1 MCSCSGNCNC
11 NSSTIPRGPQG
22 IPGPQGLQGLPG
34 ADGQDGQDGTPAT
47 VTLGTVN
54 TGAAGSNVIITNT
67 GPNASD
73 AVFNFTIPRGDTGNT
88 GATGATGD
96 GIVLIKSITNT
107 LAPSNQLNAGF
118 NAPFT
123 LTNSSDLFKSNDLC
137 PKNGDVGRITYEV
150 VAVKADDELSSLLN
164 ISMDVYL
171 TVSGNPTIVQLDP
184 FLDSPSGGQKNK
196 LNQFIWNTPG
206 TSVQYLY
213 IKYVIDV
220 QRITNTTANIFID
233 WTVSSA
239 NAKNSGCYHNSTT
252 LTGYD
257 FDNTS
262 QFLEFAIKGYNN
274 ASTIAGDVTFFKS
287 RYYVESLRLPQP

>member
-22 IPGPQGLQGLPG
+22 IPGPVGPQGPIGL
-34 ADGQDGQDGTPAT
+34 
-47 VTLGTVN
+47 
-54 TGAAGSNVIITNT
+54 TGET
-67 GPNASD
+67 GPQGPQGP
-73 AVFNFTIPRGDTGNT
+73 IGPEGPIGPIGPQGPIGPT
-88 GATGATGD
+88 GATGATGN

-137 PKNGDVGRITYEV
+137 PNDGDVGRITYEV

-196 LNQFIWNTPG
+196 LNQFIWNSPG

-239 NAKNSGCYHNSTT
+239 NTKASGCYHNSTT

-257 FDNTS
+257 FDNQT
-262 QFLEFAIKGYNN
+262 QFLEFAVKGYNN